1 MFNRNSD
8 HDHTLTLLIASLI
21 WIAGAYLLISDYLKT
36 HLLNGPMA
44 LVLIV
49 GIVLTAFGFW
59 QQRKK

>member
-21 WIAGAYLLISDYLKT
+21 WIGGAYLLINDYLKN

-44 LVLIV
+44 LVLLIGV
-49 GIVLTAFGFW
+49 VLTALGFW

>member
-21 WIAGAYLLISDYLKT
+21 WMGGAYLLVRDYLKT

-44 LVLIV
+44 LVLLI
-49 GIVLTAFGFW
+49 GIVLTALGFW